1 MGEWVICRIVVLDA
15 SYIWF
20 SPTPNRGIANLQV
33 IVDASNDYSATS
45 TDPLKNMRIL
55 RLNFETLANRFSTSG
70 TATGDSWSIMDT
82 ALTAHLASSN
92 SMALG
97 GDLAYQYGKGNIG
110 QMSITGAQTTLQ
122 STTFGASAQSATVGL
137 TLSADQVGLTV

>member
-1 MGEWVICRIVVLDA
+1 M
-15 SYIWF
+15 
-20 SPTPNRGIANLQV
+20 QV

-70 TATGDSWSIMDT
+70 TATGDSWSIMNT
-82 ALTAHLASSN
+82 ALTAHLAGSN

-97 GDLAYQYGKGNIG
+97 GDLAYQYGKGNIA
-110 QMSITGAQTTLQ
+110 QLTVAGAQSTLQ
-122 STTFGASAQSATVGL
+122 SNTFGASAQGVTVGL
-137 TLSADQVGLTV
+137 TLSQGQVGLTV